1 VQIWPEWRE
10 ETYVGREHSL
20 GCHFQYCHRSSGR
33 PLARQVTCLVRKVQS
48 FSRYAG
54 RETLS
59 KTQRPRE
66 RSQVAGGSARGG
78 RAETL

>member
-1 VQIWPEWRE
+1 MVEIWKRMSP
-10 ETYVGREHSL
+10 YVGREQSL
-20 GCHFQYCHRSSGR
+20 GCHLQYCHISSGR

-54 RETLS
+54 TETLS

-66 RSQVAGGSARGG
+66 RSQVGGGSARGG
-78 RAETL
+78 RPETL